1 MSMPV
6 ISMPCNPVSMC
17 QAITDLI
24 ESIALEETALSHI
37 LNAEGEKLQRAIAM
51 EDITLCQLLDVN
63 ADVANMVNAV
73 NELENTLKEK
83 LEFISNNLYYPS
95 RESGC
100 CGCTN

>member
-6 ISMPCNPVSMC
+6 IAMPCNPISMC

-37 LNAEGEKLQRAIAM
+37 LNAEGEKIQKAIAM

-63 ADVANMVNAV
+63 ADVANMVTVIND
-73 NELENTLKEK
+73 LERTLKEK

-95 RESGC
+95 RE
-100 CGCTN
+100 CGCNNCQ